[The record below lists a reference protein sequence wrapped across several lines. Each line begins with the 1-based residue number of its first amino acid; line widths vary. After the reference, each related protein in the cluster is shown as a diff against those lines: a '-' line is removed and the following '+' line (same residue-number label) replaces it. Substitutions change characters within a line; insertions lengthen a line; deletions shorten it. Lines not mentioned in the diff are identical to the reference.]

1 MIVSVDFG
9 IARVAKVM
17 VSVAEMAAEA
27 VALEEEME
35 EPLLALLVY
44 SRLFCIIENKFPYL
58 YPLL

>member
-27 VALEEEME
+27 VALEEKME

-44 SRLFCIIENKFPYL
+44 SHLFCIIENNFPYL